1 MPEGDPTAALRQALN
16 ALLDVTPVD
25 RQRLVLRRALSA
37 LISDTPGTRT
47 VNSRKDHEGWQTIR
61 ARVRQEIERRGLSTR
76 DLAVAADLSLSAAQK
91 VSAVHGPTPSSETIH
106 RIEAWLA
113 NLAPRREVPKPEVR
127 QPAVAS
133 GAWREP
139 SMPAPLA
146 HMLASPANGAASPT
160 AIRLGDGDRQRLAD
174 LTEQMNDRELRARIG
189 VSQED
194 LDRVIINRPVPA
206 ATIERCRVFLEG
218 SRLGVSEKNGPAPT

>member
-1 MPEGDPTAALRQALN
+1 MPEGDPTAALRQALD

-91 VSAVHGPTPSSETIH
+91 VSAVHGPTPSSETIN
-106 RIEAWLA
+106 RVEAWLA
-113 NLAPRREVPKPEVR
+113 KLAPQLAMPKPEAR
-127 QPAVAS
+127 RP
-133 GAWREP
+133 
-139 SMPAPLA
+139 
-146 HMLASPANGAASPT
+146 ASPANGTSSPT
-160 AIRLGDGDRQRLAD
+160 AIRLGASDRQRLAD
-174 LTEQMNDRELRARIG
+174 LTEAMNDRELRARIG

-194 LDRVIINRPVPA
+194 LDRVIVNRAVPA
-206 ATIERCRVFLEG
+206 ATIERCRIFLG
-218 SRLGVSEKNGPAPT
+218 LSTKLSPDG